1 MAKTKR
7 TFYRPHARVRYTG
20 ELLDPHT
27 GEVTT
32 PPSMTKQSFI
42 AECDINN
49 IIKSFS
55 ITGMVNHIN
64 QNAAKGAYVD
74 LPDPIDF
81 QEAIHTVE
89 GANAA
94 FMSLPS
100 KIRDRFKSDPLQFLE
115 FISNPANADEARSL
129 GLLNPLPPSPPP
141 TTPPTSSETTDSQ
154 AKAS

>member
-1 MAKTKR
+1 MAKAKR
-7 TFYRPHARVRYTG
+7 SFYHPHGRVLYTG
-20 ELLDPHT
+20 ELVDPYT

-32 PPSMTKQSFI
+32 PPSMTKQSFA

-64 QNAAKGAYVD
+64 QNASKGAYVD

-89 GANAA
+89 GANQA

-100 KIRDRFKSDPLQFLE
+100 KIRDRFNSDPVKFLE
-115 FISNPANADEARSL
+115 FLSNPENANEARSL
-129 GLLNPLPPSPPP
+129 GILNPLPPPPP
-141 TTPPTSSETTDSQ
+141 IGGETGGTPPPSG
-154 AKAS
+154 AS